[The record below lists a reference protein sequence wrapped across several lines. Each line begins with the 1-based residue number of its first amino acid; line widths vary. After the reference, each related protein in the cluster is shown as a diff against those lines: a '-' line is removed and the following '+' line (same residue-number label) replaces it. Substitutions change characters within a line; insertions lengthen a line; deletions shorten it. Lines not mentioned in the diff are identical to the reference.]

1 MNETHEKRTT
11 QPFGTF
17 FNLIYT
23 VALLI
28 SRLLHPVSVKG
39 LENLP
44 RNGALLI
51 ANHSSNWDPILLAT
65 ALPRDYRLRVMAKE
79 ELFRYLMEDC
89 GRQMTEDLACRLRQ
103 GEGDA
108 FPVNRG
114 GADIQAVKTAMQSIR
129 DGQNLL
135 IFPEGTVI
143 RDGIG
148 KADGLPAHAHS
159 GAAMIGVRT
168 GAVFMPVFL
177 DGKKRLFH
185 KTRIIIGKPYTPV
198 YTGRRG
204 TAEEMQNIADD
215 LLREIYALGGQQ
227 VGGAPL

>member
-79 ELFRYLMEDC
+79 ELFHYPVVSWLIRV
-89 GRQMTEDLACRLRQ
+89 G
-103 GEGDA
+103 GA

-135 IFPEGTVI
+135 IFPEGT
-143 RDGIG
+143 RSRNGNQRG
-148 KADGLPAHAHS
+148 QFHS
-159 GAAMIGVRT
+159 GSFRCATKSKCPIVPVALVDSFKVLDQKGSKPVTVQIHYLKPICWEEYGNLKTTELAALVKERIAQAIQAHT
-168 GAVFMPVFL
+168 GTEA
-177 DGKKRLFH
+177 
-185 KTRIIIGKPYTPV
+185 
-198 YTGRRG
+198 
-204 TAEEMQNIADD
+204 
-215 LLREIYALGGQQ
+215 
-227 VGGAPL
+227 

>member
-79 ELFRYLMEDC
+79 ELFRYPVVSWLIRV
-89 GRQMTEDLACRLRQ
+89 G
-103 GEGDA
+103 GA

-143 RDGIG
+143 RDGHRQG
-148 KADGLPAHAHS
+148 GRPAGS
-159 GAAMIGVRT
+159 C
-168 GAVFMPVFL
+168 PQ
-177 DGKKRLFH
+177 
-185 KTRIIIGKPYTPV
+185 
-198 YTGRRG
+198 RRG
-204 TAEEMQNIADD
+204 DD
-215 LLREIYALGGQQ
+215 RRPHRRCVCAGISGREKAAVSQD
-227 VGGAPL
+227 PHHHR

>member
-79 ELFRYLMEDC
+79 ELFRYPVVSWLIRV
-89 GRQMTEDLACRLRQ
+89 G
-103 GEGDA
+103 GA

-148 KADGLPAHAHS
+148 KADGLPAHAGKS
-159 GAAMIGVRT
+159 GCFTRPASSSASLIRRYIPAAGEQRRRCRT
-168 GAVFMPVFL
+168 LRTTCCGRFMPWAVSRWEVRPCEG
-177 DGKKRLFH
+177 DSGGKRRL
-185 KTRIIIGKPYTPV
+185 
-198 YTGRRG
+198 
-204 TAEEMQNIADD
+204 
-215 LLREIYALGGQQ
+215 LLRREASC
-227 VGGAPL
+227 

>member
-79 ELFRYLMEDC
+79 ELFRYPVVSWLIRV
-89 GRQMTEDLACRLRQ
+89 G
-103 GEGDA
+103 GA

-114 GADIQAVKTAMQSIR
+114 GADIQAVKTAIQAIKSG
-129 DGQNLL
+129 DNLL
-135 IFPEGTVI
+135 IFPEGTTI
-143 RDGIG
+143 HNGIG
-148 KADGLPAHAHS
+148 HTDGLPAHAKA
-159 GAAMIGVRT
+159 GVAVIGVRT
-168 GAVFMPVFL
+168 GATMIPVFV
-177 DGKKRLFH
+177 DGEKKPFH
-185 KTRIIIGKPYTPV
+185 RTRIIFGKPYIPV
-198 YTGRRG
+198 YTGRHG
-204 TAEEMQNIADD
+204 TSEEMQKIADD
-215 LLREIYALGGQQ
+215 ILAEAYALGGQT
-227 VGGAPL
+227 VGGEPL

>member
-1 MNETHEKRTT
+1 MNGTHEKRTT

-28 SRLLHPVSVKG
+28 SRLLHPVSVEG

-44 RNGALLI
+44 RHGALLI

-79 ELFRYLMEDC
+79 ELFRYPVVSWLIRV
-89 GRQMTEDLACRLRQ
+89 G
-103 GEGDA
+103 GA

-159 GAAMIGVRT
+159 GAAVIGVRT
-168 GAVFMPVFL
+168 GAVFVPVFL

>member
-28 SRLLHPVSVKG
+28 ARLLHPVSVKG

-51 ANHSSNWDPILLAT
+51 ANHSSNWDPILLGT

-79 ELFRYLMEDC
+79 ELFRYPVVSWLIRV
-89 GRQMTEDLACRLRQ
+89 G
-103 GEGDA
+103 GA

-135 IFPEGTVI
+135 IFPEGTRVKKP
-143 RDGIG
+143 GQVT
-148 KADGLPAHAHS
+148 
-159 GAAMIGVRT
+159 MIGVRT

>member
-1 MNETHEKRTT
+1 MNETHEKRMT

-44 RNGALLI
+44 RHGALLI

-79 ELFRYLMEDC
+79 ELFRYPVVSWLIRV
-89 GRQMTEDLACRLRQ
+89 G
-103 GEGDA
+103 GA

>member
-79 ELFRYLMEDC
+79 ELFRYPVVSWLIRV
-89 GRQMTEDLACRLRQ
+89 G
-103 GEGDA
+103 GA

-135 IFPEGTVI
+135 ILPGGN
-143 RDGIG
+143 RDPGRHRQGGRPAGSCPQRRGDDRASAPALCLCRYFWTG
-148 KADGLPAHAHS
+148 KAAVSQDPHHHRQALYAGIYPAA
-159 GAAMIGVRT
+159 
-168 GAVFMPVFL
+168 
-177 DGKKRLFH
+177 
-185 KTRIIIGKPYTPV
+185 
-198 YTGRRG
+198 RG

>member
-79 ELFRYLMEDC
+79 ELFHYPVVSWLIRV
-89 GRQMTEDLACRLRQ
+89 G
-103 GEGDA
+103 GA

-168 GAVFMPVFL
+168 GAKLVPVVM
-177 DGKKRLFH
+177 DGEKKLFH
-185 KTRIIIGKPYTPV
+185 RTRIIFGDPYEPH
-198 YTGRRG
+198 YTGRHG
-204 TAEEMQNIADD
+204 TADEMQKIADD
-215 LLREIYALGGQQ
+215 LLEQAYALGGQA
-227 VGGAPL
+227 VGGKPL

>member
-79 ELFRYLMEDC
+79 ELFRYPVVSWLIRV
-89 GRQMTEDLACRLRQ
+89 G
-103 GEGDA
+103 GA

-159 GAAMIGVRT
+159 GAAIIGVRT
-168 GAVFMPVFL
+168 GAVFVPVFL

-215 LLREIYALGGQQ
+215 LLREM
-227 VGGAPL
+227 

>member
-79 ELFRYLMEDC
+79 ELFRYPVVSWLIRV
-89 GRQMTEDLACRLRQ
+89 G
-103 GEGDA
+103 GA

-135 IFPEGTVI
+135 ILPGGN
-143 RDGIG
+143 RDPGRHRQG
-148 KADGLPAHAHS
+148 GRPAGS
-159 GAAMIGVRT
+159 CPQRRGDDRGVRT
-168 GAVFMPVFL
+168 GAVFVPVFL

>member
-28 SRLLHPVSVKG
+28 SRLLHPVSVEG

-44 RNGALLI
+44 RHGALLI

-79 ELFRYLMEDC
+79 ELFRYPVVSWLIRV
-89 GRQMTEDLACRLRQ
+89 G
-103 GEGDA
+103 GA

-168 GAVFMPVFL
+168 GAVFVPVFL